1 MFRGMVQGRGNWV
14 RESEHIVLRLVSLA
28 FSIGSAYAVR
38 WFFEPLDAGDP
49 IHYALWWVVAAGFGL
64 LGFYLS
70 RSLMHRMMSKEPIWA
85 YAPIFLLVEF
95 FEILCNYAKA
105 VSAVAGGN
113 VSWVIHAPAGQQVAM
128 IFLTY
133 VGWSILPLVSPA
145 MAVADMDMTRRRNGE
160 VVVGAKPRSQAP
172 QPQGLR
178 ASQLTLSPQGQGQ
191 QQPRWGGQP
200 QQGAPKQAP
209 NNGAASSPQA
219 VPQQRPVQPQQG
231 QRPAQPQ
238 GGVPNNSPL
247 PGIARPAQVSS

>member
-1 MFRGMVQGRGNWV
+1 MFRGMVQGRGNWI
-14 RESEHIVLRLVSLA
+14 RDSEHIVLRLVSLA

-49 IHYALWWVVAAGFGL
+49 IHYYLWWVVAAGFGL

-70 RSLMHRMMSKEPIWA
+70 RSLMHRMMGKEPIWA

-160 VVVGAKPRSQAP
+160 VVAGAKPRSQTP

-178 ASQLTLSPQGQGQ
+178 ASQLTLPPQGQGQ

-200 QQGAPKQAP
+200 QQGAPKQAA
-209 NNGAASSPQA
+209 NNGAASSPQVA
-219 VPQQRPVQPQQG
+219 PQQRPVQPQQG
-231 QRPAQPQ
+231 QRPVQPQ
-238 GGVPNNSPL
+238 GGVPGNNPL
-247 PGIARPAQVSS
+247 PGIVRPAPVSS